1 VTVNRLWK
9 HFFNIGLVEPAD
21 DFRVTNPP
29 SNPELLDA
37 LAKDFVEHG
46 FDLRQVMRSIM
57 NSNAYQ
63 RSAEPND
70 SNRGDKINYSHYYL
84 RRLMVE
90 SLLDGMAQVTGVQE
104 KFAGH
109 PLGTRA
115 IEVHQA
121 YLSEPNYAMQVFG
134 RPDREKI
141 CDRDQQP
148 SLVQV
153 FHLISGDT
161 IQRKITAPD
170 SRLKQWLVEKD
181 LTDEALIER
190 IYLASLTREP
200 SPQERTRI
208 LSLLGAAG
216 ANRESIYQDL
226 LWGIFNSK
234 EFLYNH

>member
-1 VTVNRLWK
+1 VGV
-9 HFFNIGLVEPAD
+9 
-21 DFRVTNPP
+21 FRVRIPT
-29 SNPELLDA
+29 SNPKLLDA
-37 LAKDFVEHG
+37 QAKDFSYHG
-46 FDLRQVMRSIM
+46 FDLRRTMRLIL

-63 RSAEPND
+63 RSAEPNP
-70 SNRGDKINYSHYYL
+70 SNRDDKINYSHYYL

-90 SLLDGMAQVTGVQE
+90 SLLDAMAQVTGVPE

-121 YLSEPNYAMQVFG
+121 YLAEPNYAMQVFG

-141 CDRDQQP
+141 CERDHQP

-153 FHLISGDT
+153 LHLIGGDT

-170 SRLKQWLVEKD
+170 SRLKDWLADKS
-181 LTDEALIER
+181 LNDERLIDR
-190 IYLASLTREP
+190 IFLASLTRP
-200 SPQERTRI
+200 PTDRERSR
-208 LSLLGAAG
+208 LLELLNAPG
-216 ANRESIYQDL
+216 ANREAVYQDV